1 MQKVILKPALADYL
15 LTLSTHRRALE
26 RIRRTLL
33 YATLLF
39 KPKKISDVLP
49 SSQRDSQLRV
59 IFQNTEPDRKCRTP
73 LPHPDADH
81 PRGEQE

>member
-1 MQKVILKPALADYL
+1 
-15 LTLSTHRRALE
+15 LE

-33 YATLLF
+33 CATLLL

-49 SSQRDSQLRV
+49 SSQSDSQLRV
-59 IFQNTEPDRKCRTP
+59 ILQNTELDRKCRTP
-73 LPHPDADH
+73 RPPPDAGH